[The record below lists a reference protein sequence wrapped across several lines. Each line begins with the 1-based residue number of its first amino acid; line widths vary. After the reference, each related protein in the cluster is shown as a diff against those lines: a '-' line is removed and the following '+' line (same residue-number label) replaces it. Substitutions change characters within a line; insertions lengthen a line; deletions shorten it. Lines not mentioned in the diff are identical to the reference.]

1 LRSPTDPPGP
11 APRRWFPLWLLPWP
25 LPWLLPWPVRLRPG
39 GPPRSRDPGVA
50 PALRG
55 EPGRSPSVRAGRSSR
70 FRSDPGAWPPRPP
83 REVEPPVDAPGDLL
97 ARFVP
102 PAPGGGRR
110 EELPEPPAPRG
121 RGEPEGLLVAMGTI
135 VSVPLRGSVPLAGR
149 SPITRAYTRQ
159 HPPLSGGCCL
169 EKSRRRPT
177 LPGGYPPS
185 TIGAGGLNCRVRN
198 GNGCLSAAMATGNCA
213 LSGAR
218 GPSTTRVDVR
228 ARGDRSVTPERSIA
242 STSKFPSPR
251 PISTGQLN
259 ALPHVHFRPINVV
272 VWPRALPG

>member
-1 LRSPTDPPGP
+1 MPTVDRVSPG
-11 APRRWFPLWLLPWP
+11 
-25 LPWLLPWPVRLRPG
+25 
-39 GPPRSRDPGVA
+39 SRQGMPN
-50 PALRG
+50 
-55 EPGRSPSVRAGRSSR
+55 
-70 FRSDPGAWPPRPP
+70 W
-83 REVEPPVDAPGDLL
+83 DLL
-97 ARFVP
+97 ATVRYLSEGWTSRGHQRDSF
-102 PAPGGGRR
+102 GHRLGRR
-110 EELPEPPAPRG
+110 LAMTG
-121 RGEPEGLLVAMGTI
+121 DFLVATEC
-135 VSVPLRGSVPLAGR
+135 VTEAPWAPTTEVHRSRLRQALHLLAGAAAGR
-149 SPITRAYTRQ
+149 TRDNAPDERGA
-159 HPPLSGGCCL
+159 LS
-169 EKSRRRPT
+169 EESRRRPT

-218 GPSTTRVDVR
+218 GPSTRRVDVR

-272 VWPRALPG
+272 VWPRALPAVSYTHLTL